1 MLQRNEKK
9 GGDFLMSIDNIQLSG
24 YLCQNMFAKS
34 LIGEIQTTNLSEVSE
49 KTKIAS
55 LGENKGNI
63 LFLVNNKEYKF
74 LADNEMKLLSDL
86 ISACKLSMADISLV
100 NFHQNPGIS
109 YQDLIEQFHSKKIL
123 IFGIASSELQLPFT
137 IPFFQIQKFHEQVY
151 LTNPSLEDFISNVNL
166 KKELWKCLKKIF
178 LEQ

>member
-1 MLQRNEKK
+1 
-9 GGDFLMSIDNIQLSG
+9 MSIDNIQLPG

-34 LIGEIQTTNLSEVSE
+34 LIGEIETMNSSEASE
-49 KTKIAS
+49 KIKIAS

-100 NFHQNPGIS
+100 NFNQNPGIN

-137 IPFFQIQKFHEQVY
+137 IPYYQVQKY
-151 LTNPSLEDFISNVNL
+151 AGSDILLAPSLATIMGTSQEAKLEKS
-166 KKELWKCLKKIF
+166 KLWLCLKKMF
-178 LEQ
+178 NV

>member
-1 MLQRNEKK
+1 LQRNEKK

-34 LIGEIQTTNLSEVSE
+34 LIGEIQTTNSNELPK

-55 LGENKGNI
+55 LGENKRNI
-63 LFLVNNKEYKF
+63 LFLVNNKEFKF
-74 LADNEMKLLSDL
+74 LSDKEMKLLSDL

-100 NFHQNPGIS
+100 NFNQNPGIN
-109 YQDLIEQFHSKKIL
+109 YQDLVEQFHSKKIL
-123 IFGIASSELQLPFT
+123 IFGIALSELQLPFT

-151 LTNPSLEDFISNVNL
+151 LTNPSLEEFISNINL
-166 KKELWKCLKKIF
+166 KKELWNCLKKLF
-178 LEQ
+178 LQQ